1 MSVFGRIGKAAAGLA
16 RVVRGGVSKALAP
29 VDGSRG
35 WWPLIREFTAGA
47 WQSNLTVTLEDS
59 LGYWVQ
65 FRCISMISSDIA
77 KMRMKLVEQDAS
89 DIWNEI
95 DVPAF
100 SPVLRKP
107 NHYQNRI
114 QFFESWMQSKLSRG
128 NAYVLKVR
136 DGRGGEFQGNVRAMY
151 VLDPALVRP
160 MVADDGSV
168 FYELRKDNLSSLDG
182 EALMVP
188 ASEIIH
194 DRWNTLY
201 HPLVGLSP
209 VYANGVVALMG
220 TRMLNNSARF
230 FANGARPSGVLIA
243 PGSISEPT
251 AQALKDYWNENFT
264 GEKAGKVAVL
274 GDGLKYEQMTMSAVD
289 AQLIEQLKWGD
300 ATIAGSYGVPAYM
313 INAGTPPAYNNVEAL
328 GQQYYSQCLQIHIE
342 SIELCLDE
350 GLGLPEVK
358 GKTYGTEFELDDL
371 LRMDSATQIKAMGE
385 AVKGILATNEAR
397 KKLGYG
403 PKPGGDAVL
412 SQQQNFSIEALAKR
426 DAKDDPFKTESAAA
440 PAPAE
445 DALDDEAA
453 TGDEELTDAA
463 TALAAWELK
472 SQLDRLDRLAA

>member
-1 MSVFGRIGKAAAGLA
+1 MTVLGRIGKVAVGLA
-16 RVVRGGVSKALAP
+16 RVLRGGASKALAP

-65 FRCISMISSDIA
+65 FRCISMISSDVA
-77 KMRMKLVEQDAS
+77 KCRIKLVEQDGDA
-89 DIWNEI
+89 IWNET
-95 DVPAF
+95 DSAAF

-114 QFFESWMQSKLSRG
+114 QFVESWMQSKLSRG
-128 NAYVLKVR
+128 NAVVLKVR
-136 DGRGGEFQGNVRAMY
+136 DARGVVIALY
-151 VLDPALVRP
+151 VLDWALVRP

-168 FYELRKDNLSSLDG
+168 FYELRKDKLSGLDG

-230 FANGARPSGVLIA
+230 FANGARPSGVLVA
-243 PGSISEPT
+243 PGAISETT
-251 AQALKDYWNENFT
+251 AQSLKEYWNENFT

-313 INAGTPPAYNNVEAL
+313 VNAGTPPAYNNVEAL
-328 GQQYYSQCLQIHIE
+328 AQQYYSQCLQIHIE

-350 GLGLPEVK
+350 GLGLTAVQ
-358 GKTYGTEFELDDL
+358 GKTYGTEFDLDDL
-371 LRMDSATQIKAMGE
+371 LRMDSATQIKTLTEGL
-385 AVKGILATNEAR
+385 KGLYASNEAR
-397 KKLGYG
+397 KKMNLP
-403 PKPGGDAVL
+403 PKRGGDAVL
-412 SQQQNFSIEALAKR
+412 SQQQNFSLEALAKR
-426 DAKDDPFKTESAAA
+426 DAKDDPFKSAAPPRK
-440 PAPAE
+440 PANGGGS
-445 DALDDEAA
+445 
-453 TGDEELTDAA
+453 GDEEAEQEEQEELTESES
-463 TALAAWELK
+463 ALAAWELK
-472 SQLDRLDRLAA
+472 SRLARLDRIAA